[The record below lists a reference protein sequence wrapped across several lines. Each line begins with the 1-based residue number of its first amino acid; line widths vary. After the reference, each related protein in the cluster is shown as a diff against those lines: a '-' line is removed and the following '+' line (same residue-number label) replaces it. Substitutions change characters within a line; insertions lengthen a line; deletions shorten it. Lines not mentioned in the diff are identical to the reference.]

1 MRMMTLKGSKS
12 IIPTPHTVFFDDM
25 VARILN
31 QMLIGLQL
39 LFIGE
44 KLVLRSVSRTENQY
58 AINAAIWLEYLL
70 TLKRQEL
77 EFERFTTSDS
87 IQFTYIDSN
96 GDWHRCNTRA
106 DLRNR
111 VQLAVARRLYLR
123 KQKISSGGLC
133 EFIDVLPMFG
143 PPRHDSAYTIRRA
156 SDLGVNIQMIT
167 DSTYARYGI
176 KHKVDGFAAR
186 ANIGI
191 APVTDATYAA
201 RGASDIIYSVSV
213 TIFSYSL
220 SSCSLL

>member
-1 MRMMTLKGSKS
+1 MRRMTLKGSKS
-12 IIPTPHTVFFDDM
+12 IIATPHTVFFDEM

-39 LFIGE
+39 LFIDE
-44 KLVLRSVSRTENQY
+44 KLVLSSVSRTENQD
-58 AINAAIWLEYLL
+58 AIDAAIWLEYLL
-70 TLKRQEL
+70 TLKKQEL

-87 IQFTYIDSN
+87 IQSTYIDSN

-156 SDLGVNIQMIT
+156 SDLSVNIQMIT
-167 DSTYARYGI
+167 DSTYARYVI
-176 KHKVDGFAAR
+176 KHR

-201 RGASDIIYSVSV
+201 RGASDIVL
-213 TIFSYSL
+213 TEP
-220 SSCSLL
+220 